1 MKILRCT
8 GNTLRSGRPRFA
20 FVTFSPSCTR
30 ITLVAFISFVTLHF
44 RPSISGKRIAVC
56 RREVGVLADV
66 STRSL
71 AAICRKGRTVVTIL
85 DVQITCSTIRSG
97 WSRDTLISL
106 DALRTFQLYP
116 FIRCVSS
123 RSGRTCC
130 NCCTNVGIRGIT
142 HRIAVR
148 ISGVLH
154 MKILRCTG
162 NTLRSGRSRFTFVT
176 FSPSCPIY
184 CTNANCSP
192 RNGRRSRRDNNTRAH
207 PQIFVCTTGGRSFTP
222 PTCRRNRA
230 RCRLCEL
237 LRGILPVLRYA
248 NRYLSSCYYHTI
260 ILVIIQ
266 LQTSLLH
273 RLRQQ

>member
-8 GNTLRSGRPRFA
+8 GNTLRTGRPRFA

-30 ITLVAFISFVTLHF
+30 ITLVAFISFVALDF
-44 RPSISGKRIAVC
+44 RPGISGKRIAVC
-56 RREVGVLADV
+56 RREVGVLANV
-66 STRSL
+66 STRRL
-71 AAICRKGRTVVTIL
+71 TAICRKGRTIVTIL

-97 WSRDTLISL
+97 RSRDTLISL

-116 FIRCVSS
+116 FIRRVSS
-123 RSGRTCC
+123 RSGRTRC
-130 NCCTNVGIRGIT
+130 NCRTNIGIRSIT

-184 CTNANCSP
+184 CTNAN
-192 RNGRRSRRDNNTRAH
+192 SR
-207 PQIFVCTTGGRSFTP
+207 P
-222 PTCRRNRA
+222 
-230 RCRLCEL
+230 
-237 LRGILPVLRYA
+237 
-248 NRYLSSCYYHTI
+248 
-260 ILVIIQ
+260 
-266 LQTSLLH
+266 
-273 RLRQQ
+273 